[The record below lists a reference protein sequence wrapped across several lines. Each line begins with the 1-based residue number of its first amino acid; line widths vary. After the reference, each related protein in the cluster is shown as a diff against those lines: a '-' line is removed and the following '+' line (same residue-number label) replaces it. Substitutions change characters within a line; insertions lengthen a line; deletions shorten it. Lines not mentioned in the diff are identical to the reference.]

1 MLLQVSQHPF
11 VGDVECRDRCTEAA
25 CALFANLFYC
35 RFYVVNDSFSFFQ
48 VLHNP
53 VTLKLQE
60 EEEEQLLAQ
69 FVLPP
74 LAVNYC
80 NVFLRYYIACA
91 ADAKFLILYATTPFL
106 QCVIVTFC
114 ADTLS

>member
-1 MLLQVSQHPF
+1 MTP
-11 VGDVECRDRCTEAA
+11 
-25 CALFANLFYC
+25 
-35 RFYVVNDSFSFFQ
+35 FSFFQ

-91 ADAKFLILYATTPFL
+91 ADAKFLILYATAPFP
-106 QCVIVTFC
+106 QYVIVTSC
-114 ADTLS
+114 AGTPSSSCAWCPASASYSSTL